1 MQFVDRDIILI
12 ESDYLNLE
20 ISGLSL
26 SNSDFSVSVNVR
38 NFRYE
43 MKICSYK
50 KKKNKLYVFLL
61 MKIASNVSL

>member
-20 ISGLSL
+20 ISSLSL

-43 MKICSYK
+43 IKICSYK
-50 KKKNKLYVFLL
+50 KKNYKK
-61 MKIASNVSL
+61 

>member
-1 MQFVDRDIILI
+1 MQFIDRDIILI
-12 ESDYLNLE
+12 ESNYLNLE

-43 MKICSYK
+43 IKICSYK